1 MPLLPENIHP
11 SWEPLLTNRFI
22 NELNLIENE
31 LNSLPIDKISQHRF
45 FPRTENV
52 MRFLE
57 IDLNNINYIILG
69 MDPYPSWYEIDGT
82 ILPVA
87 TGRSFEVGNL
97 NSWQQ
102 TFKQN
107 SLQNIV
113 KAIYYNQTGEK
124 KKLDEI
130 RELLAN
136 NAFELSP
143 PHQWFNNLETQGVLF
158 LNATLTVAPKTV
170 APKCSVSFTQLWKAI
185 MSQVIRYVNTEQVC
199 WLLFGVKAQNRVQE
213 ALPGDFL
220 AHTCCH
226 PRLAQFVD
234 ENIFQHAAD
243 IDWCGLKK

>member
-1 MPLLPENIHP
+1 MSLLPKNIHP
-11 SWEPLLTNRFI
+11 SWKPLLTNGFI
-22 NELNLIENE
+22 TELKRIENK
-31 LNSLPIDKISQHRF
+31 LNSLTIDKGSQHRF
-45 FPRTENV
+45 FPKTENV

-57 IDLNNINYIILG
+57 IDLNSVKYIILG

-124 KKLDEI
+124 KKLAEI
-130 RELLAN
+130 RELMAN
-136 NAFELSP
+136 NEFELSP
-143 PHQWFNNLETQGVLF
+143 PHQWFDNLEAQGVLF
-158 LNATLTVAPKTV
+158 LNATLTVTPGS
-170 APKCSVSFTQLWKAI
+170 PDSHTQDWQDS
-185 MSQVIRYVNTEQVC
+185 MSEIIRYVNVNQVC
-199 WLLFGVKAQNRVQE
+199 WLLFGDKAQNRIHE

-226 PRLAQFVD
+226 PRRAQFVD
-234 ENIFQHAAD
+234 ENIFQYAAD
-243 IDWCGLKK
+243 IDWCV